1 MGGGVMIQLDDLDRA
16 IIRLLKKNAKLTIS
30 ELAEQL
36 NKPEST
42 IHFRIKKLAE
52 KGVIDRYT
60 ILLGEELTPKKTALV
75 VIQAETPIIEDFL
88 ERYVN
93 HIMRTLAMMPNVLMV
108 AKSGKDTVIA
118 LIGEQDEEKLE
129 EFIDENIK
137 TLPTLKSVYVYP
149 IDEFRKGT
157 ELVGFLAEV

>member
-1 MGGGVMIQLDDLDRA
+1 MIQLDDLDRA

-42 IHFRIKKLAE
+42 THFRIKKLAE

-60 ILLGEELTPKKTALV
+60 ILLGKELIPKKTALV
-75 VIQAETPIIEDFL
+75 IIQAETPIIEDFL

-93 HIMRTLAMMPNVLMV
+93 HIMRTLSMMHNVLMV
-108 AKSGKDTVIA
+108 AKSGKDTVVA
-118 LIGEQDEEKLE
+118 LIGEQDAEKLD
-129 EFIDENIK
+129 EFINEHIR

-149 IDEFRKGT
+149 LDEFKKG
-157 ELVGFLAEV
+157 EEMVGFLAEV

>member
-1 MGGGVMIQLDDLDRA
+1 MTQLDDLDRA
-16 IIRLLKKNAKLTIS
+16 IIRLLKRNARLTIS
-30 ELAEQL
+30 ELSEQL

-42 IHFRIKKLAE
+42 IHFRIKKLIE

-60 ILLGEELTPKKTALV
+60 ILLGEEMIPKKTAIV

-93 HIMRTLAMMPNVLMV
+93 HLMRTLSMMPNVLMV

-118 LIGEQDEEKLE
+118 IVGGENEEKLD
-129 EFIDENIK
+129 EFINENIK
-137 TLPTLKSVYVYP
+137 TLPTLKNVYVYP
-149 IDEFRKGT
+149 IDKFGKGK
-157 ELVGFLAEV
+157 ELVNFLTEV